1 VNTSELLTWLC
12 KNYEEHVQCWQ
23 ASDGT
28 LMACI
33 KTLGM
38 APVGIRVTD
47 DSVIIS
53 DRGTTLELLA
63 KDIERKLTPADKR
76 LLLRTCLPV
85 AVRLRNGELVFE
97 GWFDDILTG
106 IILIAMASEQLTAGV
121 ELLKRIAAR
130 QRRARTKSKARKR

>member
-12 KNYEEHVQCWQ
+12 KNYEQHVQCWQ
-23 ASDGT
+23 RPGDTVTAE
-28 LMACI
+28 I
-33 KTLGM
+33 KSLGM

-47 DSVIIS
+47 DSVIVS

-85 AVRLRNGELVFE
+85 DVRLRNGELVFD

-106 IILIAMASEQLTAGV
+106 IILIAMASEQLASGV

-130 QRRARTKSKARKR
+130 QRRAGTKSKARKR

>member
-1 VNTSELLTWLC
+1 VNTPELLTWLC

-28 LMACI
+28 LMADI

-47 DSVIIS
+47 DSVIIT
-53 DRGTTLELLA
+53 DRGTTLKLLA

-85 AVRLRNGELVFE
+85 GIRLRNGELVFE

-106 IILIAMASEQLTAGV
+106 IILIAMASDQLTAGV

-130 QRRARTKSKARKR
+130 QRRARGKSKAGKR

>member
-1 VNTSELLTWLC
+1 
-12 KNYEEHVQCWQ
+12 
-23 ASDGT
+23 
-28 LMACI
+28 MACI

-130 QRRARTKSKARKR
+130 QRRAKGKARKR